1 MLKVGI
7 TGGIGSGKSTVAK
20 VFEVLGIPVYNADTA
35 AKRLMNEDVV
45 LKEKIKQQ
53 FGNDV
58 YKNEKLDNK
67 YLAQIVFA
75 SEEKLDLLNSMVHPA
90 TINDANEWMQKQ
102 KTPYTLKE
110 AALLFESGAAEL
122 LDYVIGVTA
131 PLPLRLQRV
140 MHRDN
145 SSREEVIARMN
156 KQMDEEIKMKL
167 CNFII
172 TNDEQQLLIPQV
184 VALHET
190 ILSLAKNNSDNKKHL
205 KI

>member
-1 MLKVGI
+1 MLKIGI

-20 VFEVLGIPVYNADTA
+20 VFQVLGIPVYNADLA
-35 AKRLMNEDVV
+35 AKRLMNEDAA

-67 YLAQIVFA
+67 YLAQIVFS
-75 SEEKLDLLNSMVHPA
+75 SEEKLNLLNSMVHPA
-90 TINDANEWMQKQ
+90 TINDANVWMQKQ
-102 KTPYTLKE
+102 TTPYTLKE

-122 LDYVIGVTA
+122 LDYIIGVTA
-131 PLPLRLQRV
+131 PPPLRLQRV
-140 MHRDN
+140 MQRDN
-145 SSREEVIARMN
+145 SSREEVMARMN

-172 TNDEQQLLIPQV
+172 NNDEQQLLIPQV
-184 VALHET
+184 LALHET
-190 ILSLAKNNSDNKKHL
+190 ILSLTKNDSNL
-205 KI
+205 

>member
-1 MLKVGI
+1 MLKIGI

-20 VFEVLGIPVYNADTA
+20 VFEVLGIPVYNADLA
-35 AKRLMNEDVV
+35 AKRLMNEDAV
-45 LKEKIKQQ
+45 LKEKIKEQ

-58 YKNEKLDNK
+58 YKDEKLDNK

-75 SEEKLDLLNSMVHPA
+75 SEEKLDLLNSIVHPA
-90 TINDANEWMQKQ
+90 TINDANGWMLKQ
-102 KTPYTLKE
+102 SSPYTLKE

-131 PLPLRLQRV
+131 PAPLRLQRV
-140 MHRDN
+140 IQRDKTT
-145 SSREEVIARMN
+145 REEVMARMN
-156 KQMDEEIKMKL
+156 KQMDEAIKMKL

-184 VALHET
+184 LALHEQ
-190 ILSLAKNNSDNKKHL
+190 LVSLAENK
-205 KI
+205 

>member
-1 MLKVGI
+1 MLKIGI
-7 TGGIGSGKSTVAK
+7 TGGIGSGKSTVANL
-20 VFEVLGIPVYNADTA
+20 FEVLGIPVYNADLA
-35 AKRLMNEDVV
+35 AKRLMNEDVA

-53 FGNDV
+53 FGDDV

-67 YLAQIVFA
+67 YLAQIVFS
-75 SEEKLDLLNSMVHPA
+75 SEEKLNLLNSIVHPA
-90 TINDANEWMQKQ
+90 TINDANAWMLKQ
-102 KTPYTLKE
+102 TTPYTLKE

-131 PLPLRLQRV
+131 PAPLRLQRV
-140 MHRDN
+140 MQRDN
-145 SSREEVIARMN
+145 SSREEVMARMN

-184 VALHET
+184 LALHET
-190 ILSLAKNNSDNKKHL
+190 LLLLAQNK
-205 KI
+205 

>member
-1 MLKVGI
+1 MLKIGI

-20 VFEVLGIPVYNADTA
+20 VFEVLGIPVYNADQA
-35 AKRLMNEDVV
+35 AKRLMNEDPA
-45 LKEKIKQQ
+45 LKEKIKEQ
-53 FGNDV
+53 FGDDV
-58 YKNEKLDNK
+58 YKNDKLDSK

-75 SEEKLDLLNSMVHPA
+75 SEEKLDLLNSIVHPA
-90 TINDANEWMQKQ
+90 TINDANEWMHKQ
-102 KTPYTLKE
+102 STPYTLKE

-131 PLPLRLQRV
+131 PAPLRLQRV

-145 SSREEVIARMN
+145 SSREEVLARMS

-184 VALHET
+184 LALHET
-190 ILSLAKNNSDNKKHL
+190 ILSLTKNDSD
-205 KI
+205 

>member
-1 MLKVGI
+1 MLKIGI

-20 VFEVLGIPVYNADTA
+20 VFEVLGIPVYNADLA

-45 LKEKIKQQ
+45 LKEKIKQL

-67 YLAQIVFA
+67 YLAQIVFS
-75 SEEKLDLLNSMVHPA
+75 SEEKLNLLNSIVHPA
-90 TINDANEWMQKQ
+90 TINDANAWMLMHAVSNDQS
-102 KTPYTLKE
+102 TPYTIKE

-131 PLPLRLQRV
+131 PAPQRLQRV
-140 MHRDN
+140 MQRDN
-145 SSREEVIARMN
+145 SSREDVLARMN
-156 KQMDEEIKMKL
+156 KQMDEDIKMKL

-190 ILSLAKNNSDNKKHL
+190 ILSLAQNK
-205 KI
+205 

>member
-1 MLKVGI
+1 MLKIGI

-20 VFEVLGIPVYNADTA
+20 VFEVLGIPVYNADLA
-35 AKRLMNEDVV
+35 AKRLMNEDAV

-53 FGNDV
+53 FGTDA

-67 YLAQIVFA
+67 YLAQIVFS
-75 SEEKLDLLNSMVHPA
+75 SEEQLELLNSMVHPA
-90 TINDANEWMQKQ
+90 TINDANAWMLKQ
-102 KTPYTLKE
+102 STHYTLKE

-122 LDYVIGVTA
+122 LDYVIGITA
-131 PLPLRLQRV
+131 PAPLRLQRV
-140 MHRDN
+140 MQRDK
-145 SSREEVIARMN
+145 STREEVIARMN

-184 VALHET
+184 LALHET
-190 ILSLAKNNSDNKKHL
+190 ILLLAENK
-205 KI
+205 

>member
-1 MLKVGI
+1 MLKIGI

-35 AKRLMNEDVV
+35 AKKLMNENAE
-45 LKEKIKQQ
+45 LKEKIKQH

-67 YLAQIVFA
+67 YLAQIVFS
-75 SEEKLDLLNSMVHPA
+75 SEEELDILNSIVHPV

-102 KTPYTLKE
+102 STPYTIKE

-131 PLPLRLQRV
+131 PASLRIQRV

-145 SSREEVIARMN
+145 SSREEVMARMN
-156 KQMDEEIKMKL
+156 KQMDEDIKMKL

-184 VALHET
+184 LALHEQ
-190 ILSLAKNNSDNKKHL
+190 LLML
-205 KI
+205 V

>member
-1 MLKVGI
+1 MLKIGI

-20 VFEVLGIPVYNADTA
+20 VFEVLGIPVYNADLA
-35 AKRLMNEDVV
+35 AKRLMNEDAE

-67 YLAQIVFA
+67 YLAHIVFA
-75 SEEKLDLLNSMVHPA
+75 SEEKLDILNSIVHPA
-90 TINDANEWMQKQ
+90 TINDANAWMLKQ
-102 KTPYTLKE
+102 TTPYTLKE
-110 AALLFESGAAEL
+110 AALLFESGAYEL
-122 LDYVIGVTA
+122 LDYVIGISA
-131 PLPLRLQRV
+131 PAPLRLQRV
-140 MHRDN
+140 MQRDG
-145 SSREEVIARMN
+145 SSREEIMARMN

-172 TNDEQQLLIPQV
+172 KNDEQQLLIPQV

-190 ILSLAKNNSDNKKHL
+190 ILSLAENK
-205 KI
+205 

>member
-1 MLKVGI
+1 MLKIGI
-7 TGGIGSGKSTVAK
+7 TGGIGSGKSTVANL
-20 VFEVLGIPVYNADTA
+20 FEVLGIPVYNADLA
-35 AKRLMNEDVV
+35 AKRLMNEDVA

-53 FGNDV
+53 FGDDV

-67 YLAQIVFA
+67 YLAQIVFS
-75 SEEKLDLLNSMVHPA
+75 SEEKLHLLNSMVHPA
-90 TINDANEWMQKQ
+90 TINDANAWMLQQ
-102 KTPYTLKE
+102 STPYTLKE

-131 PLPLRLQRV
+131 PAPLRLQRV
-140 MHRDN
+140 MQRDN
-145 SSREEVIARMN
+145 SSREDVMARMN

-184 VALHET
+184 LALHET
-190 ILSLAKNNSDNKKHL
+190 LLLLAQNK
-205 KI
+205 

>member
-1 MLKVGI
+1 MLKIGI
-7 TGGIGSGKSTVAK
+7 TGGIGSGKSTVANL
-20 VFEVLGIPVYNADTA
+20 FEVMGIPVYNADLA
-35 AKRLMNEDVV
+35 AKRLMNEDVA

-53 FGNDV
+53 FGDDV

-67 YLAQIVFA
+67 YLAQIVFS
-75 SEEKLDLLNSMVHPA
+75 SEEKLHLLNSIVHPA
-90 TINDANEWMQKQ
+90 TINDANAWMLKQ
-102 KTPYTLKE
+102 TTPYTLKE

-131 PLPLRLQRV
+131 PAPLRLQRV
-140 MHRDN
+140 MQRDN
-145 SSREEVIARMN
+145 SSREDVMARMN

-184 VALHET
+184 LALHET
-190 ILSLAKNNSDNKKHL
+190 LLLLAQNK
-205 KI
+205 